1 MDPTRSRQPTRP
13 TRERILR
20 SDNNWNHG
28 APAHTRRP
36 RTIFNFAQSSA
47 ARSTTKTLT
56 LPRKSF
62 SLKLFLCCTL
72 HPATLP
78 HKHFTPLSHP
88 DFLRTSA
95 NASHRQSMEIIGP
108 AISPAFRSALSNFLI
123 LPCVPI
129 ARHRRPQ
136 RPTAPSGPGSFPRF
150 AHTLVGRASL
160 RFHERVFFR
169 AL

>member
-36 RTIFNFAQSSA
+36 RTIFNYAQSSA
-47 ARSTTKTLT
+47 ARSKTKTLT

-62 SLKLFLCCTL
+62 SLKLFLNCTL
-72 HPATLP
+72 HHATLP
-78 HKHFTPLSHP
+78 HKHFMPPSRWISSNRPPT
-88 DFLRTSA
+88 
-95 NASHRQSMEIIGP
+95 HRCVKHGDYWT
-108 AISPAFRSALSNFLI
+108 SNFTCTPWLFRI
-123 LPCVPI
+123 FSPCR
-129 ARHRRPQ
+129 ACRSRTNAAPQ

-160 RFHERVFFR
+160 RFHKRVFFR